1 MSIHISYKNSNR
13 KLIKLLTFMNRLII
27 EYTYSTDRLHDMYN
41 SFDCALKGIQTLT
54 NYEQSSP
61 TFATER
67 EIKRICGL
75 IIKHFSTTK
84 KA

>member
-1 MSIHISYKNSNR
+1 M
-13 KLIKLLTFMNRLII
+13 
-27 EYTYSTDRLHDMYN
+27 DRLHDMYN

-67 EIKRICGL
+67 EIKRNCGL